1 MKWKRAGSDALT
13 VGTSLQQR
21 KRPSGGNDDDGPF
34 ESCKSLRENGLE
46 DDDAG
51 HDGWS
56 MQAAG
61 RELDSSI

>member
-1 MKWKRAGSDALT
+1 MEESW
-13 VGTSLQQR
+13 QR
-21 KRPSGGNDDDGPF
+21 CTHRWDQSPTTKETLCGGNDDDGPF
-34 ESCKSLRENGLE
+34 ESCESLRENGLE